1 MRCQEAQELITGLVD
16 NELSHQERVSIEG
29 HLKDCPKC
37 GYIYGEEQSLK
48 KRVSLAAASVKAPGE
63 LRERILSE
71 SRHRPA
77 GGAAVPWWETIL
89 GPRIASLGPAFSLAL
104 VLILVLPVLYL
115 VWPTGRS
122 SIAIAALESHQ
133 RILDGKLTFIRNT
146 DQNEVAQRLSRS
158 VAGKFGPMGYDLSAM
173 NLHVVGGVV
182 DEVKG
187 RKILVAIYEGSA
199 PSLTCYTFLGTEDD
213 APKDATVVYD
223 EEKKISFYTF
233 SRQGVNG
240 VFHREGDLICI
251 LVSRMPMKDLL
262 AIARSR
268 AQPA

>member
-37 GYIYGEEQSLK
+37 GYIYGEEQALK
-48 KRVSLAAASVKAPGE
+48 KRVSLTAASVKAPAE
-63 LRERILSE
+63 LRDRILSDSRYRPTGGE
-71 SRHRPA
+71 SA
-77 GGAAVPWWETIL
+77 PWWEMIL
-89 GPRIASLGPAFSLAL
+89 GLRIASLGPAVSLAL
-104 VLILVLPVLYL
+104 VLILILPVLYF
-115 VWPTGRS
+115 VWPTGPS
-122 SIAIAALESHQ
+122 SISIAALENHQ
-133 RILDGKLTFIRNT
+133 RILDGKITFVRNT
-146 DQNEVAQRLSRS
+146 DQNEVAHRLSRS

-187 RKILVAIYEGSA
+187 RKILVAIYEGTA
-199 PSLTCYTFLGTEDD
+199 PSLTCYTFLGTETD
-213 APKDATVVYD
+213 APKDATIVYD
-223 EEKKISFYTF
+223 AEKKINFYTF

-251 LVSRMPMKDLL
+251 LVSKMPMKDLL
-262 AIARSR
+262 AIARSK